1 MIGMSSLVVR
11 YFGWCAKRAISRE
24 KPRVIVVAGSV
35 GKTTTKEAI
44 GVAIGAY
51 ESGTTVRV
59 APENYN
65 NELGVPLTIFGKK
78 APGRSLVSWVL
89 VTLRATALGFG
100 LGKIG
105 ARTLVMEY
113 ATDRPGDIA
122 YLLTIA
128 RPDIAVIT
136 AIGAEHTEFF
146 KTIDAVQE
154 EELSLLNGLKPDG
167 IAVLNADD
175 SRVMQWKEEG
185 DIKKITFG
193 ESNGSDVRLERFKQE
208 AEGIELRYVSLA
220 HAVTFHVNGVFGRPP
235 ALAVAAS
242 LAVVYYHLDVDLGEV
257 VERLKMQFH
266 GVPGRARLLPG
277 VKQTI
282 LLDDSYNSSPLA
294 ALSAIHD
301 LAEIPIEERSKR
313 IAALGDM
320 LELGPL
326 SESAHEELGEAVAK
340 NKVDIL
346 VLCGTLA
353 PAVREGALRAGMDEN
368 VIFHFPTSAEAGLF
382 IQHKMKKG
390 DAILIKGSQGVRME
404 KISKELMA
412 EPEKAEELL
421 CRQSAKWS
429 KK

>member
-1 MIGMSSLVVR
+1 MSSIVIR

-24 KPRVIVVAGSV
+24 KPRVIIVAGSV

-44 GVAIGAY
+44 GVAIGAR

-78 APGRSLVSWVL
+78 APGRSLVSWLIVL
-89 VTLRATALGFG
+89 IRATSLGFG

-105 ARTLVMEY
+105 AKTLVLEY

-136 AIGAEHTEFF
+136 AIGAEHTEYFH
-146 KTIDAVQE
+146 TIDAVQE
-154 EELSLLNGLKPDG
+154 EELSLLKGLGEDG

-175 SRVMQWKEEG
+175 VRVMQGAEMSAGKV
-185 DIKKITFG
+185 ITFG
-193 ESNGSDVRLERFKQE
+193 ETVGADVRLERMKQE
-208 AEGIELRYVSLA
+208 TEGIEVRYVSLA
-220 HAVTFHVNGVFGRPP
+220 HAVTFHLNGVFGRPP
-235 ALAVAAS
+235 ALAVAVS

-277 VKQTI
+277 IKQTI
-282 LLDDSYNSSPLA
+282 LMDDSYNSSPLA
-294 ALSAIHD
+294 VMSAVHD
-301 LAEIPIEERSKR
+301 LAELPIEERSKR

-326 SESAHEELGEAVAK
+326 SDSAHEELGEAVAK

-353 PAVREGALRAGMDEN
+353 PAVREGAIRAGMDEN
-368 VIFHFPTSAEAGLF
+368 TIFHFPKSEEAGLF

-390 DAILIKGSQGVRME
+390 DVVLIKGSQGVRME

-412 EPEKAEELL
+412 EPEKAKDLL
-421 CRQSAKWS
+421 CRQSAKWI
-429 KK
+429 